1 MIVKAFKHTQNNK
14 IKKLQLDILES
25 MVRKYG
31 IDSGYKS
38 VPLAVVDFAIKAAE
52 ETNGDVRNSATEL
65 LKTIKSRGGSDKLKE
80 IL

>member
-1 MIVKAFKHTQNNK
+1 MLEVEVFGIYLCYSVIAKSFEHTQISK

-25 MVRKYG
+25 MVNKYG

-52 ETNGDVRNSATEL
+52 
-65 LKTIKSRGGSDKLKE
+65 
-80 IL
+80 